1 MIIAANDC
9 KFIVRDTMKSKERVF
24 HAVLFEMVALAI
36 LVPASAVVTGKGASD
51 LAMVGI
57 GLSLFTV
64 IWNYQY
70 NILFDRCFGGDREQ
84 RSLKLRIGHTAG
96 FEGGLIF
103 ITVPSIAWFL
113 DISIIDALLLE
124 AGFLVFFFIYATG
137 FNWFYDRYQPYR
149 FINVRR

>member
-1 MIIAANDC
+1 
-9 KFIVRDTMKSKERVF
+9 MKSKERVF
-24 HAVLFEMVALAI
+24 HAVLFEVIALSI
-36 LVPASAVVTGKGASD
+36 LIPVSALITGKGTSD

-64 IWNYQY
+64 VWNYYY
-70 NILFDRCFGGDREQ
+70 NIMFDCCFGSRREQ
-84 RSLKLRIGHTAG
+84 RSLALRIGHTAG

-113 DISIIDALLLE
+113 GITIFDALLLE

-137 FNWFYDRYQPYR
+137 FNWLYDRYQPYR
-149 FINVRR
+149 LIVWKS